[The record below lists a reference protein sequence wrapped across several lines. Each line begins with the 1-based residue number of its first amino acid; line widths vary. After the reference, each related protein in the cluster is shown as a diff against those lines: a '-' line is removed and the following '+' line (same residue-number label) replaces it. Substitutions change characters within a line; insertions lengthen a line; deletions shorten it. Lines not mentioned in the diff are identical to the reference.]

1 MPFRNNN
8 DSGSSQSGDIKSAFD
23 ATREAFMSIEVRRMI
38 ELLEARSQEGLPY
51 EDAKN
56 IWLKQ
61 QMNSLKIRYAYLFS
75 AMLPWWSCFRT
86 PIWTLIFFIKRRQLR
101 RDQEVRPEK
110 FEKLDAILGRAEFSH
125 HLSAAARNYMRQQ
138 VDSGAISRW
147 TALSLVRS
155 FGCKITRDGGI
166 APSPV
171 GKFGMFF
178 GSITGLVLAIAF
190 ILFATVL
197 GSELSKT
204 CVRQCVVAGASQ
216 LMLMTGY
223 FAALSLSLS
232 WGRQRA
238 ARMLPWISGEQG
250 HTAIAT
256 RGASAH

>member
-1 MPFRNNN
+1 MQFRNNN
-8 DSGSSQSGDIKSAFD
+8 DSGSSQSGDIKTAFD
-23 ATREAFMSIEVRRMI
+23 ATREAFLLIEIRRTM
-38 ELLEARSQEGLPY
+38 ELLEASSEQGLSF
-51 EDAKN
+51 EDAKK

-61 QMNSLKIRYAYLFS
+61 QMNSLKIRYAYLVS
-75 AMLPWWSCFRT
+75 ATLPWWSCFRT

-101 RDQEVRPEK
+101 RDQEASPEK
-110 FEKLDAILGRAEFSH
+110 FDKLDVILGRAEFSY

-155 FGCKITRDGGI
+155 FGCNITKDGGI
-166 APSPV
+166 APNPV

-178 GSITGLVLAIAF
+178 GSTSSLVLIAAF
-190 ILFATVL
+190 ILFATAL
-197 GSELSKT
+197 GSELSKP
-204 CVRQCVVAGASQ
+204 CVRKCVVAGASQ

-238 ARMLPWISGEQG
+238 AKMLPWISGEQG
-250 HTAIAT
+250 HAANAT
-256 RGASAH
+256 RGAYGR